1 MKLNK
6 ITQIQMQI
14 IINENLYKNNYIDEM
29 TYLEV
34 NNKLLKDLRLLQVN

>member
-29 TYLEV
+29 TYSEV